1 MYIYCLFLFAQKNP
15 TKTQSSFEIGS
26 QTKLGKCFS
35 TFFGFAK
42 FLWLEETIDWS
53 KLLKFGSTCSNW
65 QGTIGMN
72 TKIGESTIF
81 KAKTK
86 QCCLRENSNMP
97 NLQNIILQQTL
108 HTGHRLVQSHQ
119 QKSQRDTIG
128 HDLRMLD
135 DEPKQIFI

>member
-1 MYIYCLFLFAQKNP
+1 
-15 TKTQSSFEIGS
+15 
-26 QTKLGKCFS
+26 
-35 TFFGFAK
+35 
-42 FLWLEETIDWS
+42 
-53 KLLKFGSTCSNW
+53 
-65 QGTIGMN
+65 MN

-86 QCCLRENSNMP
+86 QWCLRENSKMP

-119 QKSQRDTIG
+119 QKSQRDMIG